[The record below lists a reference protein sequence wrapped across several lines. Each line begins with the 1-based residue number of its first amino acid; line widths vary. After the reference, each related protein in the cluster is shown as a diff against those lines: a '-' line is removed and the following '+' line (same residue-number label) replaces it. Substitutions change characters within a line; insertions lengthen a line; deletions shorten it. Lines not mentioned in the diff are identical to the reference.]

1 MTGVTTDAGIFAR
14 AGLGPSP
21 FTTGAWTVSVDSV
34 ASPSHISTN
43 SFSVTVPAGTTFM
56 VCLITLANDAFGLD
70 LASAS
75 SSVDGAL
82 TVVSANQPANDSNRE
97 AHGGFTL
104 ASLYSAS
111 GITAG
116 AHTISYTVSG
126 ATDERSS
133 AIYATGFYKNVDATT
148 QIGVL
153 DSFGEKDVDALTITR
168 SITTQKANSLVVT
181 GGTAQGEDADPF
193 VALHSAT
200 LITTGVT
207 GGGSNTFDLA
217 YGIASKI
224 ESTAAAHNAGFSW
237 AVSDGHGLMI
247 FEIRGP

>member
-21 FTTGAWTVSVDSV
+21 FTTGAWTVSVDSTDTI
-34 ASPSHISTN
+34 ATN

-56 VCLITLANDAFGLD
+56 VCLITLANDPFGMT

-82 TVVSANQPANDSNRE
+82 TVVSAGQPANDSNRE

-116 AHTISYTVSG
+116 AHTISYTVDVG
-126 ATDERSS
+126 AGSDLRSS